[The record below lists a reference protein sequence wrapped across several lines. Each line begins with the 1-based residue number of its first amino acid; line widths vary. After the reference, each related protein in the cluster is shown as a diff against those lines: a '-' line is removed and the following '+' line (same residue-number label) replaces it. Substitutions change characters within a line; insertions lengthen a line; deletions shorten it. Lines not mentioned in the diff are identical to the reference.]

1 MQWLSKSCTRMSAS
15 VLLFCIVFFTDTAC
29 TAAYRV
35 VVTSSPQSPIP
46 FTTTSVQLHC
56 SVTPLPPP
64 PVEYRWT
71 VVPNYYSTSNPS
83 SSNYSLP
90 TVTTSISSYNY
101 WPWSIRHPTY
111 YCHVYSNGT
120 QEATGRLAL
129 TVQGFNTML
138 VD

>member
-15 VLLFCIVFFTDTAC
+15 VLLFCIVFFTDAAC
-29 TAAYRV
+29 TVAYRV

-46 FTTTSVQLHC
+46 FTVNSVQLHC
-56 SVTPLPPP
+56 SVTPLPPA

-71 VVPNYYSTSNPS
+71 VVPNYFSTSNPS
-83 SSNYSLP
+83 SSNYKLP
-90 TVTTSISSYNY
+90 TVTTSISSY

-120 QEATGRLAL
+120 QVATGRLAL
-129 TVQGFNTML
+129 TVQGIL